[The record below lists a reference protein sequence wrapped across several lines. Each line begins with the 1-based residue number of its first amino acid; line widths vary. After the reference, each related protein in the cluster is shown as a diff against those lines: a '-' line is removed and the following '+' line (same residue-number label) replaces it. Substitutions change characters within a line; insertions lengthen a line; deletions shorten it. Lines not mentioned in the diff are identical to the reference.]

1 MQRPPPMT
9 TSTTDLTLT
18 FEDTTITAFDT
29 DTDSPTFLASPVA
42 KKLGHRDAEHMLRT
56 LDNDEKGT
64 HIVGTLGGPQE
75 MAVITLPG
83 LMHALSN
90 RRPGAI
96 KDPETRAMVTRFQR
110 WVNHEVLPTI
120 LRTGRYV
127 PDAQP
132 NIDPQLVQRLLD
144 DNRRPLDAVVA
155 SNRLLAQVAAAQTA
169 TPTKAKVSA
178 NVALE
183 TTVDPDTCTLA
194 ERWYLA
200 QIKHHGYAVA
210 KECPF
215 PDPAP
220 APAHKRMMQRF
231 ALVSKPKRIP
241 RDGYTAKQTT
251 RVIVPTELTPD
262 F

>member
-1 MQRPPPMT
+1 MT
-9 TSTTDLTLT
+9 TSTADYTHTFSNTDLTSYNFHGTNMRTLT
-18 FEDTTITAFDT
+18 AEDGTAWFVGKDATTILGYTNPSKALADHVDDEDKLNNKSLSSLGQRGGWLINESGLYSLILSSQLPTAKEF
-29 DTDSPTFLASPVA
+29 
-42 KKLGHRDAEHMLRT
+42 KHW
-56 LDNDEKGT
+56 
-64 HIVGTLGGPQE
+64 
-75 MAVITLPG
+75 
-83 LMHALSN
+83 
-90 RRPGAI
+90 
-96 KDPETRAMVTRFQR
+96 VTS
-110 WVNHEVLPTI
+110 EVLPQI
-120 LRTGRYV
+120 RRTGRYI
-127 PDAQP
+127 PDRHP
-132 NIDPQLVQRLLD
+132 NIDPQLAQRLLD
-144 DNRRPLDAVVA
+144 DNRRLLDAVVA

-183 TTVDPDTCTLA
+183 TTVNPDTCTLA

-215 PDPAP
+215 PDP

-251 RVIVPTELTPD
+251 RVIVPTSLTPTM
-262 F
+262 

>member
-1 MQRPPPMT
+1 MT
-9 TSTTDLTLT
+9 TSTTDLALT
-18 FEDTTITAFDT
+18 FEDTTITAFNT
-29 DTDSPTFLASPVA
+29 DSDSPTFLASPVA
-42 KKLGHRDAEHMLRT
+42 KKLGHRDAEHMLRN

-132 NIDPQLVQRLLD
+132 DIDPQLVQRLLE
-144 DNRRPLDAVVA
+144 DNRRLLDAVVA

-220 APAHKRMMQRF
+220 AHKRMMQRF

-251 RVIVPTELTPD
+251 RVIVLTSLTPTL
-262 F
+262 

>member
-1 MQRPPPMT
+1 
-9 TSTTDLTLT
+9 
-18 FEDTTITAFDT
+18 
-29 DTDSPTFLASPVA
+29 
-42 KKLGHRDAEHMLRT
+42 
-56 LDNDEKGT
+56 
-64 HIVGTLGGPQE
+64 

-132 NIDPQLVQRLLD
+132 DIDPQLVQRLLD
-144 DNRRPLDAVVA
+144 DNRRLLDAVVA
-155 SNRLLAQVAAAQTA
+155 SNRLLAQVAAVQTA

-183 TTVDPDTCTLA
+183 TTVDPDMCTLA

-200 QIKHHGYAVA
+200 QIKHHGYVVA

-215 PDPAP
+215 PDP

>member
-1 MQRPPPMT
+1 MT

-18 FEDTTITAFDT
+18 FENTAITAFNANT
-29 DTDSPTFLASPVA
+29 DNPTFPASPIA
-42 KKLGHRDAEHMLRT
+42 KKLNYASAKDMLRN
-56 LDNDEKGT
+56 LEEDEKGR
-64 HIVGTLGGPQE
+64 HIVPTLGGPQE

-132 NIDPQLVQRLLD
+132 DIDPQSVQRLLE
-144 DNRRPLDAVVA
+144 DNRRLLDAVIA

-183 TTVDPDTCTLA
+183 TTVNPDTCTLA

-215 PDPAP
+215 PDP

-251 RVIVPTELTPD
+251 RVIVPTSLTPTM
-262 F
+262 

>member
-1 MQRPPPMT
+1 MT
-9 TSTTDLTLT
+9 TTPTDLALT

-29 DTDSPTFLASPVA
+29 DTDNPTFLASPIA
-42 KKLGHRDAEHMLRT
+42 KKLGHADAAHMLRN
-56 LDNDEKGT
+56 LDDDERGLHNVET
-64 HIVGTLGGPQE
+64 PFGPQE

-83 LMHALSN
+83 LMHALNN

-132 NIDPQLVQRLLD
+132 DIDPQLAQRLLD
-144 DNRRPLDAVVA
+144 DNRRLLDAVVA

-169 TPTKAKVSA
+169 TPTKAKASA

-183 TTVDPDTCTLA
+183 TTVDPDMCTLA

-215 PDPAP
+215 PDP